1 MAAVEH
7 ADYRAWRYLL
17 TQHCGVK
24 LGKYG
29 DELFEATIVVKFS
42 LDVDVK
48 GHVHENGK
56 IDYDSVRFCGTYQ
69 RKHPSK
75 EYLKALD
82 WIAALDDNVNPGEPG
97 VEIKIPVK
105 LDLYTKSESI
115 PTSLGEIVDI
125 VGAEK
130 EAQEQ

>member
-7 ADYRAWRYLL
+7 AAYQVWRYLL

-24 LGKYG
+24 FGKY
-29 DELFEATIVVKFS
+29 EATFAVTFS

-48 GHVHENGK
+48 GYVNENGK
-56 IDYDSVRFCGTYQ
+56 IDYDSVCFCGTHQ
-69 RKHPSK
+69 REHPSS

-82 WIAALDDNVNPGEPG
+82 RIAALDDNVNPGEPG

-115 PTSLGEIVDI
+115 PTPLGEIEDT